1 MSKRVYLQL
10 KLLFDAEFG
19 QLDGNEFGLHL
30 VEKVIEHVDAES
42 VLDTV
47 ETHHSVLLLRDDD
60 EHSQVFA
67 LVRNADHFAADG
79 RAVDVGDFGVLEH
92 GGNGERLQRRHVERL
107 VARQF
112 RRERIGPVAVEVDG
126 VGDDQPRVRLQIG
139 EDVGDLTGR
148 LVRHPSVDGAC
159 GRTGAALEIHLGDF
173 TQVEVSGLIKQSTP
187 FIHSHSITLHGV
199 DRGTCLLH
207 FYSLLLK
214 IFEQKTSG
222 WQSG

>member
-207 FYSLLLK
+207 FYNY
-214 IFEQKTSG
+214 F
-222 WQSG
+222 